1 MSLISFS
8 SVSLRF
14 DAHALLERADLNLES
29 GDRMAIVGRNGC
41 GKSSLLKLMAGIIEP
56 DSGLIEKVNGLK
68 CAYLPQEVPVGLSGK
83 VFDIVA
89 SGMDEGKRIILYED
103 LLRRGADLDARQ
115 HSQFESLMRFM
126 GDGGFA
132 LEAKI
137 NEIIS
142 RLELDP
148 SSMAEHIS
156 AGLKRRVLLARELAS
171 NPDVLLLDE
180 PTNHLDIDSVL
191 WLEKFLKGCGKTI
204 AFVSHDRVFLEN
216 LATRVVGLDRGT
228 LIAFDCSFKEF
239 RRRRDELDQTW
250 QRRDAEFDKKLAR
263 EEAWLRQGVKAR
275 RTRNEGRVKEL
286 MRLRQIRAQR
296 RQKTGVLD
304 VSLQGAERSGQKVM
318 SVENISVSFGSHTV
332 FKDFSTVIYAG
343 DKIGI
348 IGKNGAGKTTLLN
361 ALLGRQKLD
370 SGSVKYGTNLQ
381 IAYFDQLRAELD
393 PSQTPFE
400 FIGGGSDFVSCN
412 SGRQNVQGYLQSFLF
427 TPEQIRGQIALLS
440 GGERNRLMLAKLFST
455 PANVIVLDEPTNDL
469 DMETIEILEAA
480 LVSFKGTI
488 LLVSHDRAFLNNIV
502 TAVFGFE
509 DGGSIKDIVGGYDEW
524 RAYLAS
530 KQAPAAATSA
540 PKSAQAPKT
549 APRTKLTNKERQEL
563 EDIPKLIAT
572 HEEEQH
578 GIAQK
583 LQSADFIIRNPDKI
597 EQLQARSREIELE
610 DERLFERWSQLDARN
625 QKK

>member
-1 MSLISFS
+1 M
-8 SVSLRF
+8 
-14 DAHALLERADLNLES
+14 
-29 GDRMAIVGRNGC
+29 
-41 GKSSLLKLMAGIIEP
+41 
-56 DSGLIEKVNGLK
+56 
-68 CAYLPQEVPVGLSGK
+68 
-83 VFDIVA
+83 
-89 SGMDEGKRIILYED
+89 
-103 LLRRGADLDARQ
+103 
-115 HSQFESLMRFM
+115 
-126 GDGGFA
+126 
-132 LEAKI
+132 
-137 NEIIS
+137 
-142 RLELDP
+142 
-148 SSMAEHIS
+148 
-156 AGLKRRVLLARELAS
+156 
-171 NPDVLLLDE
+171 
-180 PTNHLDIDSVL
+180 
-191 WLEKFLKGCGKTI
+191 
-204 AFVSHDRVFLEN
+204 
-216 LATRVVGLDRGT
+216 DRGT

-440 GGERNRLMLAKLFST
+440 GGERNRLMLAKLFPRPQTSSSST
-455 PANVIVLDEPTNDL
+455 
-469 DMETIEILEAA
+469 
-480 LVSFKGTI
+480 S
-488 LLVSHDRAFLNNIV
+488 
-502 TAVFGFE
+502 
-509 DGGSIKDIVGGYDEW
+509 
-524 RAYLAS
+524 
-530 KQAPAAATSA
+530 
-540 PKSAQAPKT
+540 
-549 APRTKLTNKERQEL
+549 PRTTSTWRRLKFSKRR
-563 EDIPKLIAT
+563 
-572 HEEEQH
+572 
-578 GIAQK
+578 
-583 LQSADFIIRNPDKI
+583 SF
-597 EQLQARSREIELE
+597 RSRAPYCW
-610 DERLFERWSQLDARN
+610 FPTTGPF
-625 QKK
+625 